1 MLSHSG
7 NNDPSRKLPRIDPG
21 TRGASRVQDETS
33 RFCPRYGARICPSCT
48 E

>member
-1 MLSHSG
+1 MLNHSDS
-7 NNDPSRKLPRIDPG
+7 NDPSREIRRAAPE
-21 TRGASRVQDETS
+21 TRGDSRVQDGTF